1 MDLILW
7 RHAEAVDG
15 APDLARTLTAKGTK
29 QAEAMAR
36 WLRRR
41 LPEQT
46 RVIVSPAKR
55 ALQTAEALTDN
66 YEIVQDLAPGASPA
80 AVLSAVG
87 WPEQTGTVLVVGHQ
101 PALGMVASLVIADAP
116 VPWSIKK
123 GAIWW
128 ISRRVRSA
136 RPQAV
141 LRAAISPE
149 FL

>member
-1 MDLILW
+1 
-7 RHAEAVDG
+7 
-15 APDLARTLTAKGTK
+15 
-29 QAEAMAR
+29 
-36 WLRRR
+36 
-41 LPEQT
+41 
-46 RVIVSPAKR
+46 
-55 ALQTAEALTDN
+55 
-66 YEIVQDLAPGASPA
+66 
-80 AVLSAVG
+80 
-87 WPEQTGTVLVVGHQ
+87 VLVVGHQ

>member
-87 WPEQTGTVLVVGHQ
+87 WPDQTGTVLVVGHQ